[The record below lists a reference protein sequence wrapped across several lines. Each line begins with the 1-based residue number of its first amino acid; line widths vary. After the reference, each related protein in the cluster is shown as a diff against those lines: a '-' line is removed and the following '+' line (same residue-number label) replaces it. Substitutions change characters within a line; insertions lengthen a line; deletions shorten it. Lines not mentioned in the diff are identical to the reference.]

1 MADNMLQV
9 VRQEEIEQRF
19 NRKLIDG
26 RIREF
31 VENDPGMVSKALYG
45 IQLLEEYR
53 SKTYSYASK
62 DTRIAQLKDIDLESL
77 VIQLFVGIAYCQLPT
92 LFTSITAQLAGRI
105 GMDDKRDSIITISEM
120 LAILCA
126 TDAFDIERIGKFG
139 SLKVIS
145 RIPLPNDVIE
155 CINNSLYLPP
165 MVCEPLEL
173 TSNYSSGYL
182 SHKDSVILGKGNH
195 HDGDVCLDVLNLIN
209 KTPLKLDMEFLCEL
223 DEDPKT
229 EFTIKKAIESALKKG
244 KDLTEAEASEKV
256 QKQIDNW
263 HRFKGQSQ
271 QFYLLMHRMGN
282 EFYLTNKVDKRGR
295 IYCSG
300 YHISTQGTAY
310 KKAMVE
316 LAQEELIEGCPTK

>member
-31 VENDPGMVSKALYG
+31 IENDPGMVSKALYG

-53 SKTYSYASK
+53 SKTYAYESK
-62 DTRIAQLKDIDLESL
+62 NIRITQVKDIDLESL

-145 RIPLPNDVIE
+145 RIPLPDDVIE

-173 TSNYSSGYL
+173 KSNYSSGYL

-195 HDGDVCLDVLNLIN
+195 HDDDICLDVLNLIN

-229 EFTIKKAIESALKKG
+229 EFTIERVIESALEKG
-244 KDLTEAEASEKV
+244 KILTEAEASEKV

-263 HRFKGQSQ
+263 HRFKAQSQ

-282 EFYLTNKVDKRGR
+282 EFYLTHKVDKRGR

-316 LAQEELIEGCPTK
+316 LAHEELIEGCPTK

>member
-26 RIREF
+26 HIREF
-31 VENDPGMVSKALYG
+31 IENDPGMVSKALYG

-53 SKTYSYASK
+53 SKTYAYESK
-62 DTRIAQLKDIDLESL
+62 NIRITQVKDVDLESL

-145 RIPLPNDVIE
+145 RIPLPDDVIE

-173 TSNYSSGYL
+173 KSNYSSGYL
-182 SHKDSVILGKGNH
+182 SHKDSIILGKSNH
-195 HDGDVCLDVLNLIN
+195 HDDDICLDVLNLIN

-229 EFTIKKAIESALKKG
+229 EFTIERVIESALEKG
-244 KDLTEAEASEKV
+244 KILTEAEASEKV

-263 HRFKGQSQ
+263 HRFKAQSQ

-282 EFYLTNKVDKRGR
+282 EFYLTHKVDKRGR

-316 LAQEELIEGCPTK
+316 LAHEELIEGCPTK